1 MDYSKL
7 DLTDK
12 YNNTTTIKNLS
23 IKNVINGNL
32 DENAPREELFVG
44 LENTTLRNHQKT
56 LLYHM
61 KKIENDSAKAGSGRF
76 SISTNIGVVGDVVGS
91 GKSLPVLL
99 LILNNQLKDTVKE
112 RYVTYSNTAGITV
125 IDYKSDSSFSHGT
138 TYGVKP
144 LSLHSSLLVVPHTLV
159 RQWKSYI
166 DTYVPSLQYKVI
178 NKAEHVQV
186 QTKDKEGKITSEIK
200 SIQDLVNK
208 QLLIISSTFYS
219 TFMKLYIG
227 GRYMWDTTFDRV
239 IFDEADSINIPNCY
253 KPKAKF
259 YWFVTSSV
267 LNLMCP
273 VSRYFDGKYI
283 DGIRC
288 SGFIKNLFQ
297 ELDTN
302 SFPFYDHIFFKNKDS
317 FIQASFELPK
327 PIMNMIPCYTPKAV
341 KVLKG
346 ILDDKIIQMIQ
357 GDDLKGAMEQVGSM
371 NLIKSSNDIIKIS
384 TNMLVKELDNKEKQY
399 KYQESLTYA
408 TPEGKTNALKNTQN
422 KIDEIKNKIKL
433 IEQRV
438 QNKFCLVCN
447 GDAEIPTITMC
458 CKNVFC
464 LNCIQC
470 SYKMNPSCPFCRA
483 QIKEKDIVIQADMTE
498 PIQKEE
504 KEEVGKPKLLNKIDM
519 LFKIIKDNPDGKFLV
534 VSLYE
539 NSLGELH
546 EKFQDKE
553 IKSTRLAGNN
563 LVVNSLLN
571 KFKDPESDLNVILL
585 NASNY
590 GSGLNIPET
599 TDIIIYH
606 KLTKELETQVIGRA
620 QRYGRIG
627 PLRVHYL
634 THDGE
639 YDDNSPTTKW

>member
-7 DLTDK
+7 DITNK
-12 YNNTTTIKNLS
+12 YDNVIKTQS

-32 DENAPREELFVG
+32 DESFPREELFVG

-76 SISTNIGVVGDVVGS
+76 SICTNIGVVGDVVGS

-99 LILNNQLKDTVKE
+99 LILNNQLKDNVKE
-112 RYVTYSNTAGITV
+112 QYFTFSKTCGITV
-125 IDYKSDSSFSHGT
+125 VDYKLDQ
-138 TYGVKP
+138 
-144 LSLHSSLLVVPHTLV
+144 LSKDKTDPSRVHTSLLVVPHTLV

-166 DTYVPSLQYKVI
+166 DSYVPSLKYKVI
-178 NKAEHVQV
+178 NKAEHIQLETRDKKGQIVQSIKNL
-186 QTKDKEGKITSEIK
+186 KD
-200 SIQDLVNK
+200 
-208 QLLIISSTFYS
+208 LLDKPLIIISSTFYNN
-219 TFMKLYIG
+219 FMKLYANNKF
-227 GRYMWDTTFDRV
+227 MWSFTFDR
-239 IFDEADSINIPNCY
+239 IIIDEADSINIPNSY
-253 KPKAKF
+253 KPSAVF

-267 LNLMCP
+267 MNLMCP
-273 VSRYFDGKYI
+273 ASRYFDGKYV

-288 SGFIKNLFQ
+288 SGFIKSLFQ
-297 ELDTN
+297 ELETN
-302 SFPFYDHIFFKNKDS
+302 NFPFYDHIFFKNKDS

-327 PIMNMIPCYTPKAV
+327 PIIHMIPCYTPKAV

-346 ILDDKIIQMIQ
+346 ILDDNIIQMIQ

-371 NLIKSSNDIIKIS
+371 NLLKSTDDIIKIS
-384 TNMLVKELDNKEKQY
+384 TNMLVKELENKEKEY
-399 KYQESLTYA
+399 KYKETLTYA
-408 TPEGKTNALKNTQN
+408 TPEGKTNALKNVQN
-422 KIDEIKNKIKL
+422 KIKEIKNKIKL

-470 SYKMNPSCPFCRA
+470 SYKSNPVCPFCRKV
-483 QIKEKDIVIQADMTE
+483 ITEKDIVIQSNMKE
-498 PIQKEE
+498 VSQKELE
-504 KEEVGKPKLLNKIDM
+504 KEESNKPKLPNKIDM

-534 VSLYE
+534 VSLYD
-539 NSLGELH
+539 NSLNELH
-546 EKFQDKE
+546 EKFEDKE

-563 LVVNSLLN
+563 LVVNSLLT
-571 KFKDPESDLNVILL
+571 KFKDPESDLNIILL

-627 PLRVHYL
+627 PLRIHYL